1 MGATMGIVGKPWN
14 RATVTTSGATIT
26 LDMVNR
32 QLREF
37 LASAN
42 IAAPKTWALANE
54 ARGFEFRFRFTI
66 SGGLHVQTMPADFEM
81 TDPLWD
87 PLGKTW
93 TPVDQGDYEA
103 HGKFNGTTTW
113 YLTIVGIYD

>member
-37 LASAN
+37 NASAN

-66 SGGLHVQTMPADFEM
+66 SGGLHAQTMPADFKM
-81 TDPLWD
+81 TTPEFDPA
-87 PLGKTW
+87 TNIW
-93 TPVDQGDYEA
+93 TPADVGEYEA
-103 HGKFNGTTTW
+103 HGTFDGTNWNLSIIGLWT
-113 YLTIVGIYD
+113 